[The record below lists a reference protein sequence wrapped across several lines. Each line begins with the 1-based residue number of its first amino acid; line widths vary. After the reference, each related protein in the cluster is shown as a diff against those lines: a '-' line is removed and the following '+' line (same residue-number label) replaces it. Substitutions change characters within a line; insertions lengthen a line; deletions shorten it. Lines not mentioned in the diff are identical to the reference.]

1 MAVLAEL
8 APQYYNLQAAQC
20 IFFGHRLLSGGLESQ
35 QLSTESCYPKLPNQW
50 IEIGSTK
57 PAEHRRWRTFPATAW
72 PSGPDCPHFCFK
84 HGWCMW
90 VKNIHKIWSGLYRWR
105 IPSIIF
111 ITPQSVSK
119 ETMFS
124 SGGKMVM
131 DELHPGLGEK
141 TFSVT
146 ERKARCSKP
155 PEARSSK
162 WPGADW
168 AAFEAHKIN

>member
-1 MAVLAEL
+1 
-8 APQYYNLQAAQC
+8 
-20 IFFGHRLLSGGLESQ
+20 
-35 QLSTESCYPKLPNQW
+35 
-50 IEIGSTK
+50 
-57 PAEHRRWRTFPATAW
+57 
-72 PSGPDCPHFCFK
+72 
-84 HGWCMW
+84 
-90 VKNIHKIWSGLYRWR
+90 
-105 IPSIIF
+105 
-111 ITPQSVSK
+111 
-119 ETMFS
+119 MFS